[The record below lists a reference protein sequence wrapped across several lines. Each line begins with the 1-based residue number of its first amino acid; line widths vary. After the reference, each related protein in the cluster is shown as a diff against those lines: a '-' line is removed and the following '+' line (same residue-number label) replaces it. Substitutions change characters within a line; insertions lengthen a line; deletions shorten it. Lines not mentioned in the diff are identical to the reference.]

1 MQVYSLL
8 IADDEEI
15 IRTGLSATMD
25 WRVLGFR
32 VVGTVA
38 TGIAALEFMDHLP
51 VDVVLADIR
60 MPRLSGLELARKLR
74 QDGSQVKIVILSGYD
89 SFPYAREAIEQGVF
103 SYILKPCKAVELQD
117 VFRRLK
123 TVLDRERRDLDPA
136 QLSVGDGAN
145 PPKRSVAMVLSL
157 IERCYADDL
166 ALDDAAA
173 IAGLS
178 PSYLS
183 RLFKEEM
190 GTNFKDYLT
199 TYRLERAKAGLRDPR
214 RKIYEVA
221 EEVGFRDQR
230 YFSEVFKK
238 RFGYSPLEYRDH
250 PV

>member
-1 MQVYSLL
+1 MQVYRLL
-8 IADDEEI
+8 IADDEEM
-15 IRTGLSATMD
+15 IRTGLSETID
-25 WRVLGFR
+25 WRALGFR

-38 TGIAALEFMDHLP
+38 NGISALDFMDHEP
-51 VDVVLADIR
+51 VDVLLADIR
-60 MPRLSGLELARKLR
+60 MPRLSGLELARQLKGN
-74 QDGSQVKIVILSGYD
+74 GSSVKVVILSGYD
-89 SFPYAREAIEQGVF
+89 SFPYAREAIDHGVF
-103 SYILKPCKAVELQD
+103 SYILKPCKTAELQD

-123 TVLDRERRDLDPA
+123 AVFDKDRHDLDPT
-136 QLSVGDGAN
+136 QLHAGEG
-145 PPKRSVAMVLSL
+145 PIQPKHSVAMVLNL
-157 IERCYADDL
+157 IERCYADDIT
-166 ALDDAAA
+166 LDDAAA

-178 PSYLS
+178 SSYLS